1 MKKAV
6 SITLRDE
13 NLLWLKGQAAA
24 TTGGNVSEVIDR
36 LVRQARTSGTTDVV
50 VRSVVGTIDLPSDA
64 DLEDAGTYV
73 RDLFERSLRRP
84 LLVREPAPRARKR
97 ARRG

>member
-6 SITLRDE
+6 SITLGDE

-36 LVRQARTSGTTDVV
+36 LVRQARTKGTADVV

-64 DLEDAGTYV
+64 DLEDAGTGV

-84 LLVREPAPRARKR
+84 LRVREQAPRTKTR